1 MDIKN
6 SIQVEELLTLPAG
19 SFVLI
24 DATAGPS
31 AASLYETEHLAHAK
45 YVNLE
50 QDLSA
55 IDDPAKGGRHPLP
68 SPAAFAELLTKLGI
82 QRESR
87 VIVYDRLSGANAG
100 ARFWWMMKAIGH
112 PKIQLLDG
120 GFQYA
125 KKANYPIETGKP
137 TQAEASTKAYVAP
150 AEWLLPTVNMATISQ
165 WTSDEATSLIIDVR
179 ESARYEGL
187 QEPIDLVAGHIP
199 TAINIPYAQ
208 NLTQEGLFKSSE
220 ELQNMYAPIIEGTNS
235 ENSAIHCGSGVTAC
249 HSLLAMAIAGLPLPS
264 LYVGSWSEWSRNK
277 L

>member
-24 DATAGPS
+24 DATGGPT
-31 AASLYETEHLAHAK
+31 AADSYVEAHLAQAK

-55 IDDPAKGGRHPLP
+55 IDNPANGGRHPLP
-68 SPAAFAELLTKLGI
+68 SPATFAQLLTKLGI

-87 VIVYDRLSGANAG
+87 VIVYDRLSGANAA

-112 PKIQLLDG
+112 PQIQLLDG

-125 KKANYPIETGKP
+125 KKLNYPIETGVP
-137 TQAEASTKAYVAP
+137 TQGAASTKAYVAA

-179 ESARYEGL
+179 ETSRYQGL

-208 NLTQEGLFKSSE
+208 NLTEEGLFKSPE
-220 ELQNMYAPIIEGTNS
+220 ELHNLYAPIIAGTNQC
-235 ENSAIHCGSGVTAC
+235 NSAIHCGSGVTAC
-249 HSLLAMAIAGLPLPS
+249 HSLLAIAIAGLPLPS